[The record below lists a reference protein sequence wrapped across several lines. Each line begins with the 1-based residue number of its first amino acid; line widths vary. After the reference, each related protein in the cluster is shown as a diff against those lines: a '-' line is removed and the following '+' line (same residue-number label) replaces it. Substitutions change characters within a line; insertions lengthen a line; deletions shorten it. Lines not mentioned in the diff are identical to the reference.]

1 LNDASPL
8 RVEDARL
15 LRGRARFTDDVHLDR
30 MVHAVFVRSPMAHA
44 KIGGIDA
51 EPALAAGALAVITA
65 KNLPFI
71 DKKLILRYWNPN
83 IRGGLPSLL
92 AADRVRHVGEAV
104 ALVIAENRYVAEDIA
119 VLVAVDYRPLP
130 PVATTAAAVAAG
142 AERLH
147 EEWPDNIAAEI
158 ANTAGDADAAMAQAP
173 RRLKRSFRF
182 GRQTGLPLETRGCVA
197 EFDTDRNRL
206 TMWISTQVHYTVR
219 NNLSEILGVP
229 EYDVRVIAEDVGG
242 GFGTKSR
249 PYAEEIIVGHAS
261 RLLGR
266 PVKWIEDRSEN
277 LQATTHSRATE
288 TTLEI
293 GYDETGRVHALR
305 GELVVD
311 IGAYVFTSGIMTAEV
326 ASGQCAGPYKIANIN
341 LKTRCVG
348 TNKTPL
354 ATYRGAGQPE
364 ATFPLESLLNL
375 IARDVGISAAE
386 VRIRN
391 IVGPSDMP
399 YAPSIPYAGP
409 DVRFESGDYIAMIRR
424 AESASGYHDRVEILP
439 DGRKAAWG
447 IACGIE
453 ATGLVGLESAR
464 VRIDPSGAVSVAS
477 GMTSQ
482 GQGQSTAY
490 AQVCAEI
497 LGLPL
502 AEVTVSLGDTGLL
515 PFGVGAFASRG
526 AVIGANAVA
535 GAAEKM
541 RDTILGHAGTLLQRP
556 VSELTMA
563 AGRILLPNGTETDL
577 TFAGIA
583 RAVLPG
589 GPLFSGD
596 TALEEEFI
604 YDSKGSVTFALSVH
618 AAKVAVDIQSGDYR
632 VVDYYI
638 LHDAGRMLN
647 PMIVDG
653 QVVGGAVDGMGC
665 TMLSELLYNEDGQ
678 LISGTLADYLV
689 MAATDAPTI
698 RLDHVQ
704 TLPTT
709 NPLGVRGVGEGAVLP
724 VAPAI
729 VGAITRIVDPRSVE
743 RENHLYAVPLKPTSI
758 LLAMGDR

>member
-1 LNDASPL
+1 MNDASPL

-44 KIGGIDA
+44 KIGGIDT

-197 EFDTDRNRL
+197 DFDTDRNRL

-305 GELVVD
+305 GDLVVD

-424 AESASGYHDRVEILP
+424 AESASGYHDHVEILP

-596 TALEEEFI
+596 TALDEEFI

-729 VGAITRIVDPRSVE
+729 VGAITRIADPWSVE